1 MTGREEDSET
11 PFLGTGFEAIG
22 LELADA
28 GRDLN
33 LATDKRDEIEQQMD
47 DAIAAA
53 VAPFVGPLR
62 DAKVQ
67 LGELEGLLKPEVI
80 AEKIKETDFE
90 GLSLTALDLILR
102 RSNTT
107 LTNFSEG
114 IKDLALGIND
124 FRGDQSAR
132 HLKELRGFSEF
143 ERDLRQATDENDK
156 LPVGVFKI
164 GWEEHTDSQAEFE
177 GRDSRTGIYVK
188 DIEATIGLAS
198 ADALSLEHQDI
209 SPEGVVLPVFQVSS
223 IMLGLQKAILIK
235 GYTDWGQRKSK
246 LTDLEQTDIELLAAR
261 DSVARH
267 YIDTAINWRQSAN
280 RNFPL
285 VDSKKPNT
293 IENNRFIVWGG
304 TLSSVI
310 NRLMEDEY
318 VPRTA
323 KANLVEAKN
332 RIVSV

>member
-1 MTGREEDSET
+1 MTVREEEFGS
-11 PFLGTGFEAIG
+11 PFFGTGFEDIG
-22 LELADA
+22 VELADA
-28 GRDLN
+28 GREHN
-33 LATDKRDEIEQQMD
+33 LATDRLETIEQKRNE
-47 DAIAAA
+47 A
-53 VAPFVGPLR
+53 VAEAEAPFVGLLR
-62 DAKVQ
+62 DARAYLRGV
-67 LGELEGLLKPEVI
+67 EGLLKPEVI
-80 AEKIKETDFE
+80 AEKIKDSDID

-102 RSNTT
+102 RGNRAITD
-107 LTNFSEG
+107 FSEDVIDIALGTNG
-114 IKDLALGIND
+114 IKGE
-124 FRGDQSAR
+124 QSAR
-132 HLKELRGFSEF
+132 HLVELRGFCEL
-143 ERDLRQATDENDK
+143 ERNLRQATDDNDK

-188 DIEATIGLAS
+188 DIETTIGLAS

-235 GYTDWGQRKSK
+235 GYSDWGERKSE
-246 LTDLEQTDIELLAAR
+246 LTYIEQTDIELLAAR

-267 YIDTAINWRQSAN
+267 HIDTAINWSQSAD
-280 RNFPL
+280 RNFPS
-285 VDSKKPNT
+285 VDSKKPNS
-293 IENNRFIVWGG
+293 IDKNRFIVWGG

-318 VPRTA
+318 VPRSA
-323 KANLVEAKN
+323 KANLTEAKN